1 MRRWRQDR
9 WGRAHRVTIIENMR
23 IQLDC
28 FYSLSSP
35 WMYFAGPQV
44 QDLVRRHHVQLVL
57 KPYDF
62 QAVVPVTGG
71 IALKTR
77 PEPRRSY
84 HALELAR
91 WRDYLQM
98 PLNLEPRHYPKGA
111 PTDANWNKSP
121 GWMVIAA
128 LLRALWVEERD
139 TAQPEVRI
147 AVANE
152 NGYDGVALQKL
163 EQTQPVQAQYGV
175 FTREAVEKGI
185 FGAPIFV
192 LNGERFWGQDRLAFV
207 DRALNQLRG
216 THPA

>member
-1 MRRWRQDR
+1 M
-9 WGRAHRVTIIENMR
+9 T

-28 FYSLSSP
+28 YYSLSSP
-35 WMYFAGPQV
+35 WMYFAGPQL

-62 QAVVPVTGG
+62 QAVVPLTGG
-71 IALKTR
+71 IPLKTR

-111 PTDANWNKSP
+111 PTDPNWNKSP

-128 LLRALWVEERD
+128 QMQGLDAFVLSHALLRALWVEERD
-139 TAQPEVRI
+139 PSQPEVRI

-163 EQTQPVQAQYGV
+163 EQAQPVQAEYGV
-175 FTREAVEKGI
+175 FTREAVERGI

-192 LNGERFWGQDRLAFV
+192 LDGERFWGQDRLPFV
-207 DRALNQLRG
+207 DRALDKLRHG
-216 THPA
+216 NRP